1 MEYRPSLKRK
11 VAGFSLLFLGAIGT
25 VLPVLQGFLF
35 IALGLF
41 VLRDQYAWAHRG
53 MEWLRSRWPRQV
65 QGVEAMEARMVAWF
79 RRQGERLRLPR
90 GGGGRR

>member
-1 MEYRPSLKRK
+1 MEHRPSLKRK

-25 VLPVLQGFLF
+25 VLPVLQGLLF

-53 MEWLRSRWPRQV
+53 MDWLRNRWPRQV
-65 QGVEAMEARMVAWF
+65 DGVEALEARMIAWF
-79 RRQGERLRLPR
+79 RRQTERLRL
-90 GGGGRR
+90 GGR

>member
-11 VAGFSLLFLGAIGT
+11 VAGFALLFLGAIGT
-25 VLPVLQGFLF
+25 VLPILQGFLF

-53 MEWLRSRWPRQV
+53 MDWLRRRWPRQV
-65 QGVEAMEARMVAWF
+65 QGVEALEARMVAWF
-79 RRQGERLRLPR
+79 RRQGERLRLR
-90 GGGGRR
+90 GGGR

>member
-1 MEYRPSLKRK
+1 MEQRPSLKRK

-25 VLPVLQGFLF
+25 VLPILQGFLF

-53 MEWLRSRWPRQV
+53 MESLRRRWPRQV

-79 RRQGERLRLPR
+79 RRQGEKLRLTRDDR
-90 GGGGRR
+90 GR

>member
-11 VAGFSLLFLGAIGT
+11 VAGFALLFLGALGT
-25 VLPVLQGFLF
+25 VLPILQGALF

-53 MEWLRSRWPRQV
+53 MDWLRRRWPRQV
-65 QGVEAMEARMVAWF
+65 EGVEAMEGRMIGWF
-79 RRQGERLRLPR
+79 RRRGERLRLR
-90 GGGGRR
+90 SR

>member
-11 VAGFSLLFLGAIGT
+11 VAGFALLFLGALGT
-25 VLPVLQGFLF
+25 VLPILQGALF

-53 MEWLRSRWPRQV
+53 MDWLRRRWPRQV
-65 QGVEAMEARMVAWF
+65 EGIEAMEGRMIGWF
-79 RRQGERLRLPR
+79 RHQGERLRLR
-90 GGGGRR
+90 SR

>member
-1 MEYRPSLKRK
+1 MEHRPSLKRK

-25 VLPVLQGFLF
+25 VLPILQGFLF

-53 MEWLRSRWPRQV
+53 MDKLRRRWPRQV

-79 RRQGERLRLPR
+79 RRAGERLRPPR
-90 GGGGRR
+90 GGR